1 MRRVVITGMGAV
13 TSLGNTPEELF
24 ENLIEGKNGIA
35 PITHFDASGIKVRI
49 AGEVKNF
56 NPDVYLDPSI
66 TRRLD
71 PAFIYALVASKQAYD
86 EAHLPESINRDRFGV
101 YVSSGIGGLTT
112 IEAEAKKAIER
123 GGDRVSPFFVPNSI
137 INLIGG
143 QIAILFHA
151 QGPNIPIVTACASG
165 NNAIGEAMRAI
176 RDGYLDLAFC
186 GASEA
191 PITTLGVSGFAS
203 MRALNTSNDPEAA
216 SMPFDKRRSGFV
228 IAEGSGMLLVEEL
241 EHAITRGATILG
253 EIVGYGSNCDAY
265 HITSPDPE
273 ASGMRKCMELALQDA
288 KIPLDAIDY
297 INAHGTSTVYN
308 DWYETLAIKQVFGPR
323 AYEVPISST
332 KSATGHS
339 LAAAGA
345 IEAIITTK
353 ALQTGMV
360 PPTIH
365 YQEADPVCDLNYTP
379 NVAIHHSMRYAM
391 SNSFGFG
398 GQNAVIIL
406 KKYQE

>member
-1 MRRVVITGMGAV
+1 MMRRVVITGMGAV

-24 ENLIEGKNGIA
+24 QNLIEGKNGIA
-35 PITHFDASGIKVRI
+35 AITHFDASGIKVRI

-56 NPDVYLDPSI
+56 NPDGYLDPSI

-71 PAFIYALVASKQAYD
+71 PSFIYALVASKQAYQQ
-86 EAHLPESINRDRFGV
+86 AALPESINRDRFGV

-112 IEAEAKKAIER
+112 IEAEAQKAIER

-191 PITTLGVSGFAS
+191 PLTTLGVSGFAS

-241 EHAITRGATILG
+241 EHAKARGAQILG
-253 EIVGYGSNCDAY
+253 EIVGYGSN
-265 HITSPDPE
+265 
-273 ASGMRKCMELALQDA
+273 
-288 KIPLDAIDY
+288 
-297 INAHGTSTVYN
+297 
-308 DWYETLAIKQVFGPR
+308 
-323 AYEVPISST
+323 
-332 KSATGHS
+332 
-339 LAAAGA
+339 
-345 IEAIITTK
+345 
-353 ALQTGMV
+353 
-360 PPTIH
+360 
-365 YQEADPVCDLNYTP
+365 
-379 NVAIHHSMRYAM
+379 
-391 SNSFGFG
+391 
-398 GQNAVIIL
+398 
-406 KKYQE
+406 